1 MINNLYKAGF
11 YGFFGRRSLRKR
23 DLQDMYL
30 NMLLRIAAAEHEY
43 RTPDFN
49 SYAYE
54 RAIRTGVA
62 AFYKCPDSSSVNYDK
77 WCCTPAAPA
86 DVIDNMLIAK
96 KITTAGSDYAC
107 ELEVEKDCILLFN
120 NSSLYPDIMFLKYAD
135 DLTETAISAS
145 KLTKWS
151 RMTPIPKVN
160 SDTDI
165 TKYENIMKR
174 ILEGEDINVISE
186 ELSLLQDGHKTLDDN
201 VLRLTDETAV
211 NKLHFFDEHTEQILR
226 QFATWRG
233 LPFSTTAK
241 SSQNLID
248 ELHDMD
254 AISTF
259 MIEDEIACR
268 RDGFERAAAFMKEY
282 DGTEFDF
289 AYKPSDVL
297 QRQLERTAIEY
308 TTQLAE
314 ADRIESEAS
323 QKASQGIKF
332 IAEAEKLEAE
342 AGKLDAEVGKLEA
355 EAEMT
360 EVQTEEMEVLEE
372 TSTEKEGEEN
382 AGTDENDTAEGPD
395 TDNE

>member
-1 MINNLYKAGF
+1 MTNNLYKTGF
-11 YGFFGRRSLRKR
+11 YGFFGKRSLRKR

-43 RTPDFN
+43 KTPDFN
-49 SYAYE
+49 SYTYE

-62 AFYKCPDSSSVNYDK
+62 AFYKCTDSSSVNYNK

-86 DVIDNMLIAK
+86 SVIDNMLIAT
-96 KITTAGSDYAC
+96 KITTAGSDYAA
-107 ELEVEKDCILLFN
+107 ELEVGKDCILLFN
-120 NSSLYPDIMFLKYAD
+120 NSSLYPDMMFLKYAD

-160 SDTDI
+160 TDTDI
-165 TKYENIMKR
+165 VKYENIMKR
-174 ILEGEDINVISE
+174 VLEGEDINVLSE
-186 ELSLLQDGHKTLDDN
+186 EFSLLQDGHKTIDDN

-241 SSQNLID
+241 SSQNLLD

-268 RDGFERAAAFMKEY
+268 REGLEKAAAFMKEY

-297 QRQLERTAIEY
+297 QRQLDRTAIEY

-323 QKASQGIKF
+323 QKASQGVKF

-342 AGKLDAEVGKLEA
+342 AGKLEA

-360 EVQTEEMEVLEE
+360 EVQTEEMEVSDETSTETEVSEE
-372 TSTEKEGEEN
+372 TSTEGKDGE
-382 AGTDENDTAEGPD
+382 ADETTDTAPAGD
-395 TDNE
+395 S